1 MLAEAQLTTINRRY
15 ILQDWIGAGSM
26 GAVYSAMDRL
36 TGQRVA
42 LNLRFRDR
50 PGRLVVWKTSPEPE
64 DTADIRKRLE
74 QQKRDPQ
81 DVPDRQFY
89 PRPRRALKTLEASNG
104 RSYQYP
110 RWLPDSKRAF
120 FFYRNGLYT
129 VPIE

>member
-1 MLAEAQLTTINRRY
+1 RHVAELTRDAMAAKAELER
-15 ILQDWIGAGSM
+15 AGLVQGELVQHLSW
-26 GAVYSAMDRL
+26 GTGDPAISPD
-36 TGQRVA
+36 GQRVA

-104 RSYQYP
+104 RSY
-110 RWLPDSKRAF
+110 
-120 FFYRNGLYT
+120 
-129 VPIE
+129 